1 MKDIKD
7 FERFLNEWCEKN
19 HKPNPGVENNNDI
32 WKSAWEE
39 FVKTELVEEYEER
52 KQEYLDMKLLT
63 HRELAKR
70 EAEAKKEKIE
80 EEPKLNDWDKVK
92 KLLK

>member
-1 MKDIKD
+1 MKGIKE
-7 FERFLNEWCEKN
+7 FEVFLNEWCERN
-19 HKPNPGVENNNDI
+19 HKPNPGVNNNNDI

-39 FVKTELVEEYEER
+39 FVKTELIDEYEER

-63 HRELAKR
+63 HKELARR
-70 EAEAKKEKIE
+70 EAENKKQTEDE
-80 EEPKLNDWDKVK
+80 SNLNDWEKVK